1 MNIIVCGGRGY
12 TNRTLVHD
20 VLNSIKDSPPMNTIR
35 IATGECPTGADSL
48 AKEWATCSHY
58 KQSYTGF
65 PANWKKHGP
74 AAGPI
79 RNSQMLEEFK
89 PNLVVAFPG
98 GKGTEDM
105 ITKARAAGVTVL
117 LVGKSYPLLW

>member
-1 MNIIVCGGRGY
+1 MKVIVCGGRDY
-12 TNRTLVHD
+12 TDRTMFNEVMYTFTD
-20 VLNSIKDSPPMNTIR
+20 NPMIDH
-35 IATGECPTGADSL
+35 IHVATGECSTGADVL
-48 AKEWATCSHY
+48 AKEWAAKHG
-58 KQSYTGF
+58 SYTGF
-65 PANWKKHGP
+65 PARWSKHGP

-89 PNLVVAFPG
+89 PDIVVAFPG

-117 LVGKSYPLLW
+117 LVGKSYPL